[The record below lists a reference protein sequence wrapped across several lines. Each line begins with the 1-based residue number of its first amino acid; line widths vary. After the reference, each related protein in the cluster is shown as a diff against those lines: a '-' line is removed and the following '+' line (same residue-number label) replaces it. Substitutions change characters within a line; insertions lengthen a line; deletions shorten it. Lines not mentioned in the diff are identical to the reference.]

1 MEILKSAIDTYFNNI
16 YKKINMLC
24 WDINDK
30 YLSQYTLDET
40 VHLLNN
46 IHVYEESL
54 KDIQTRIEL
63 ALLSVQNHEKN
74 LKNIQKHL
82 HSG

>member
-30 YLSQYTLDET
+30 YLTPYTLDET